1 MGVAGWEPLVGTF
14 HFGSFWYVVGS
25 FRLEVVGRFLEA
37 LGWEISLGS
46 FWLEA
51 FIWELL
57 VCFGVL
63 LAGAFVL
70 ELLAGNFNLRVVGWE
85 LPCGSFHVEVFGIFV
100 GKLLVGGFRSGAYDC
115 FGWELSFGS
124 CWCVFGSF
132 RLGAF
137 G

>member
-51 FIWELL
+51 FIWEVL
-57 VCFGVL
+57 VCFG
-63 LAGAFVL
+63 
-70 ELLAGNFNLRVVGWE
+70 ELLAGSVRLGAFGWELQSRSCWLGASMWE
-85 LPCGSFHVEVFGIFV
+85 LPCGSFGYAF
-100 GKLLVGGFRSGAYDC
+100 GKLLAEG
-115 FGWELSFGS
+115 
-124 CWCVFGSF
+124 F
-132 RLGAF
+132 RLGASDGF
-137 G
+137 GSEFPFGSVWLEASI